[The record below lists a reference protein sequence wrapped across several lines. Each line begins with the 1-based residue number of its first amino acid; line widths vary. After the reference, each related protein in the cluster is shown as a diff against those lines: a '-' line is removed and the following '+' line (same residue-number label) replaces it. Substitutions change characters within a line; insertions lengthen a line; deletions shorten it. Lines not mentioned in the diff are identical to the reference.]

1 MPDLPHNS
9 PTTEYHH
16 CMEQQLT
23 CGYPDQWKA
32 FQQRNEKFLKRLN
45 NVQVALNLTF
55 LRRFSSSGPED
66 RTIFTM
72 GRLCSE
78 EFYEITL
85 LATNGYGF
93 GAMRLLRSL
102 YERAV
107 TMAFLSENPAEVD
120 AFLNYHAVAQ
130 YKLMRVMQ
138 ESFGVDVLPTEVVEK
153 TERDYAGVKAD
164 YEVTA
169 CSKCGTKRV
178 NHTWHKL
185 DVVSM
190 AKKTIFAPLIVP
202 GYYYPMSHAHSTV
215 HALLSRLEQTSGGGM
230 GFKPEL
236 QPEEADKALITAHN
250 ILLGVIDTQKKFFR
264 LDQIEGPLQTC
275 FQDFTDIWGEA
286 KDAPGR
292 V

>member
-1 MPDLPHNS
+1 MRLASDSPGALEFASKTVDSRLGDLSFAEDARRHRAQSPGLPNNS

-16 CMEQQLT
+16 CMEQQLI

-32 FQQRNEKFLKRLN
+32 FQQRNEKFLERLN

-55 LRRFSSSGPED
+55 LRTFSSSGPED

-93 GAMRLLRSL
+93 GALRLLRSL

-107 TMAFLSENPAEVD
+107 TMAFLSENSAEVD

-130 YKLMRVMQ
+130 FKLLRVMQ

-153 TERDYAGVKAD
+153 TERDYAGVKAH

-169 CSKCGTKRV
+169 CSKWHEAGQPHMAQARRRIDGKENYLCATDCARV
-178 NHTWHKL
+178 
-185 DVVSM
+185 
-190 AKKTIFAPLIVP
+190 
-202 GYYYPMSHAHSTV
+202 
-215 HALLSRLEQTSGGGM
+215 LLPDESCPQHCARAAIASRADRWRRN
-230 GFKPEL
+230 GFLSPICS
-236 QPEEADKALITAHN
+236 PRRPT
-250 ILLGVIDTQKKFFR
+250 R
-264 LDQIEGPLQTC
+264 
-275 FQDFTDIWGEA
+275 
-286 KDAPGR
+286 R
-292 V
+292 